1 MAISSFN
8 VHYINNAGESVTKN
22 IKDITP
28 EERAGIRELVVM
40 NNAKKTIND
49 IGDFTAALK
58 GFDALETL
66 YTPSRMNLRVKDL
79 RSNCPRL
86 SSVVGLSRGS
96 DWVNGPSSND
106 ADFTTLNSKAQV
118 KKNGYYAS
126 VFEVAR
132 DGQNQGG
139 LDDFLSASR
148 TLISDTGMGEPS
160 YVVMLDA
167 KERIK
172 PEPAP
177 ETEHKPSTSE
187 LLIMANNSIE
197 DLRANGVSL
206 SAEQENNLRQHFV
219 DNRGITYSEMEN
231 FVNSDAFKNI
241 ITSAIPEGED
251 VSKIV
256 GSATAATIAR
266 VRAMEDMFATKLTML
281 DDKVGRSVGKATA
294 ATIGRLDAMG
304 KDLNGRIDELDA
316 RTTSSIGKATA
327 ATIARVHNMQ
337 NDMASGFASIQDDI
351 ASLDGKVGR
360 SVGKATAATIARM
373 HNMQNDMASG
383 FASVQDD
390 VASLDSK
397 VGRSVGKST
406 AQVISRLDNM
416 DRNNSN
422 NFAQVAEQLKTLAG
436 GQAVYGEILNILATY
451 QTNLDAIQAQMSA
464 MAGAMANMAQASAPA
479 ATPAQPQQ
487 APTYNI
493 SNVTGN
499 VTIINGNITVAENG
513 SVNIGNYNSPMMSA
527 PAGQAQANPVGGTP
541 VPPANPVSG
550 NANPVPPAP
559 PVSGTT
565 PTNPVPPVGGTT
577 PPVSGGTNPT
587 NPTPPTGGSGTP
599 AKPPVTPAPAK
610 PVTGVTPPPAKP
622 TQTAQVPP
630 AKKKQVKV
638 LKQSQK
644 LMDMLH
650 EPKLPWYKR
659 MGRFIARHPFRSALI
674 GLGAGALVATGVGA
688 IAAGG
693 LGAALTTANM
703 FFPTIAT
710 GAVMGAG
717 VGLAGSLVSRIT
729 PAGRRQRKYA
739 RFMKKYN
746 KAMKKKAKVAS
757 KTASIQR
764 TQDNIQELRQKQ
776 RSGNLF
782 AKLGVYKAAKGIQRK
797 VLRSH
802 RRSLSKAK
810 ASYVETV
817 DKAVTA
823 KQKLNDLESKKTMAL
838 GGYLNKKHKLDNK
851 LASGKLEPEEYADD
865 MADLEFEMPGLH
877 QVSDDYKTGDTE
889 VKELIEGIADVG
901 VSPTALSPT
910 ALSIMSEIK
919 KRNSKRS
926 LKVET
931 EEYLEDVTPAE
942 ESLAKK
948 DKALAAELAK
958 RKAEIAKQR
967 AEMKDYTDAKNA
979 GIDVD
984 ALEK

>member
-8 VHYINNAGESVTKN
+8 VHYINNAGESVTRN

-40 NNAKKTIND
+40 NNAKKAIND

-79 RSNCPRL
+79 RGNCPHL

-126 VFEVAR
+126 VFEVTR

-148 TLISDTGMGEPS
+148 TLIRDTGMGEPS

-231 FVNSDAFKNI
+231 FVNSESFRNI

-251 VSKIV
+251 VGKIV
-256 GSATAATIAR
+256 GSATAATISR
-266 VRAMEDMFATKLTML
+266 VKAMEDMFATKLTML

-304 KDLNGRIDELDA
+304 KDLNGRIDGLDA

-327 ATIARVHNMQ
+327 ATIAR
-337 NDMASGFASIQDDI
+337 
-351 ASLDGKVGR
+351 
-360 SVGKATAATIARM
+360 M
-373 HNMQNDMASG
+373 HNMQGDMASG

-406 AQVISRLDNM
+406 AQVISRLDGMRKSN
-416 DRNNSN
+416 DN
-422 NFAQVAEQLKTLAG
+422 NFAQVTEQLKTLAG

-451 QTNLDAIQAQMSA
+451 QTNLDAIQTQMNA
-464 MAGAMANMAQASAPA
+464 MAGVMANMAQASAGAP
-479 ATPAQPQQ
+479 ATPVQPQQ

-513 SVNIGNYNSPMMSA
+513 SANIGNYNSPMMSA
-527 PAGQAQANPVGGTP
+527 SAGQAQANPVGGTP

-550 NANPVPPAP
+550 NVNPVPPAP

-565 PTNPVPPVGGTT
+565 PTNPVPPVGG
-577 PPVSGGTNPT
+577 VTNPT
-587 NPTPPTGGSGTP
+587 NPTPPVGGNGNPAPSKPTGTTP
-599 AKPPVTPAPAK
+599 PTPAPAK

-622 TQTAQVPP
+622 TQTAQLPP

-638 LKQSQK
+638 LKKSQK
-644 LMDMLH
+644 LMNMLH
-650 EPKLPWYKR
+650 EPKQPWYKR
-659 MGRFIARHPFRSALI
+659 VGKFIVRHPFRSALI

-688 IAAGG
+688 FAAGG

-703 FFPTIAT
+703 FFPSIAT
-710 GAVMGAG
+710 GAAIGAG
-717 VGLAGSLVSRIT
+717 VGLAGSLVSRLT
-729 PAGRRQRKYA
+729 PAGRRQRKYTA
-739 RFMKKYN
+739 FMKKYN
-746 KAMKKKAKVAS
+746 KAMKKREKVAS

-797 VLRSH
+797 ILRSH
-802 RRSLSKAK
+802 RKSLSKAK
-810 ASYVETV
+810 ASYATTV

-823 KQKLNDLESKKTMAL
+823 KEKLNAMESKKSLAL
-838 GGYLNKKHKLDNK
+838 GGYINKKHKLDNK
-851 LASGKLEPEEYADD
+851 LANGKLSPEEYAED
-865 MADLEFEMPGLH
+865 MTDLEFEMPGLH
-877 QVSDDYKTGDTE
+877 QVSDDYMTGDTE
-889 VKELIEGIADVG
+889 MSELVEGFSDPNMDPRLA
-901 VSPTALSPT
+901 SPAALK
-910 ALSIMSEIK
+910 IMSEIK
-919 KRNSKRS
+919 KRNSKTS

-942 ESLAKK
+942 EALAKK
-948 DKALAAELAK
+948 DKALAVELAK
-958 RKAEIAKQR
+958 RKKEIAKQR
-967 AEMKDYTDAKNA
+967 AEMQDYTDAKNA
-979 GIDVD
+979 GVDVD